1 MSTLFN
7 KCEVCLGASPQ
18 TPPTSYSDDQDKM
31 EILKKKGLPT
41 EIAIKII
48 QLTYSCVKCINC
60 DKVLCESHK
69 YIRDNIDICESC
81 YYSAERWDAA
91 LALLSLSLGET
102 RRTNPL

>member
-1 MSTLFN
+1 M
-7 KCEVCLGASPQ
+7 
-18 TPPTSYSDDQDKM
+18 
-31 EILKKKGLPT
+31 KKKGLPT

-102 RRTNPL
+102 RRTHPDAHGW